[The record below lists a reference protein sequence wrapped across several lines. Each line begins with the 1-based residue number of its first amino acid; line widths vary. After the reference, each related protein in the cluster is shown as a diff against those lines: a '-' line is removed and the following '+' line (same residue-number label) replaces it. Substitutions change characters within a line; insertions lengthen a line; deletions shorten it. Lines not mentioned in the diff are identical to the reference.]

1 MRARVMP
8 QVRGDKLVDK
18 VIEATLE
25 ELASQGYGS
34 MSIEDVA
41 VRAGVAKTTVYR
53 RWPTK
58 PELVLAALGCAADD
72 AGIASNDT
80 GSLRGDL
87 IAMMRSFRD
96 FASTPRG
103 GSLMRMMLAEG
114 TASEVAAL
122 ARTMRKSRETKP
134 RAVIRRAIA
143 RGELPK
149 GSDPHLVLSTLF
161 GVVQHYVLFLDEP
174 CDDRTLDRLVT
185 LVLDGAT
192 SGGARPVRGAASGK
206 LGR

>member
-1 MRARVMP
+1 MRAPVVP
-8 QVRGDKLVDK
+8 QIRGDKLVDK
-18 VIEATLE
+18 VMEATLE
-25 ELASQGYGS
+25 ELARQGYGS
-34 MSIEDVA
+34 LSIEDVA

-72 AGIASNDT
+72 AGVASNDT

-87 IAMMRSFRD
+87 MAMMRSFRD
-96 FASTPRG
+96 FASTSRG
-103 GSLMRMMLAEG
+103 SSLMRMMLAEG
-114 TASEVAAL
+114 SASEVATL

-149 GSDPHLVLSTLF
+149 GSDPRLVLSTLF

-185 LVLDGAT
+185 LVLDGA
-192 SGGARPVRGAASGK
+192 SNGGARPVRRAAAGR